1 MTRIEQINAFLKSA
15 GWENANRSFLAGDAS
30 LRSYDRVE
38 LNGKTA
44 VLMDAPPPPD
54 PENYLPAQL
63 VDIPRW
69 LLVDGLLKN
78 LGVHS
83 PQVFA
88 HDIQNGFVL
97 LEDLGDNSFT
107 RMLDSGYDARNL
119 YRMATES
126 LIKVGKDFKMAPD
139 KEYIYDK
146 ERMMADIDHLPNW
159 VVKCVSKINMTP
171 AQWEEYHDI
180 WSELI
185 DKMARVPRG
194 PALYDY
200 HVDNLI
206 LTPSNSCGVLDF
218 QDVRTTAATYDIM
231 TLLED
236 ERRLVDPA
244 IKQEM
249 LDLYFGAFPE
259 LNTPEIRSLSGLVAL
274 QRHIKVVGQFI
285 RYYHK
290 DGKDKYMKYVPL
302 VWYLIENCLENPY
315 AKRLKEWMDKYV
327 PVSHR
332 ERFQNKDAVNA

>member
-1 MTRIEQINAFLKSA
+1 MNRDDQINAFLTNA
-15 GWENANRSFLAGDAS
+15 GWGNAKRTFLAGDAS
-30 LRSYDRVE
+30 LRSYDRIE

-44 VLMDAPPPPD
+44 VLMDAPPPLD

-63 VDIPRW
+63 VDIPQW
-69 LLVDGLLKN
+69 LLVDELLKN

-83 PQVFA
+83 PKIFSY
-88 HDIQNGFVL
+88 DIENGLVL

-107 RMLDSGYDARNL
+107 RLLDDNYDARKL
-119 YRMATES
+119 YKMATES
-126 LIKVGKDFKMAPD
+126 LIKVRKDFKISPD
-139 KEYIYDK
+139 KEYVYNK

-159 VVKCVSKINMTP
+159 VVKCVSKIDMTS
-171 AQWEEYHDI
+171 AQWDEYHDI

-185 DKMARVPRG
+185 DKMMLIPRG
-194 PALYDY
+194 PALFDY

-206 LTPSNSCGVLDF
+206 LTPKGTCGVLDF

-236 ERRLVDPA
+236 ERRLVAPD

-249 LDLYFGAFPE
+249 LDLYYGAFPE
-259 LNTPEIRSLSGLVAL
+259 LNTPQIRSLSELVAL

-285 RYYHK
+285 RYYYK

-315 AKRLKEWMDKYV
+315 ATRLKQWMDTFV
-327 PVSHR
+327 PISCR
-332 ERFQNKDAVNA
+332 ERYIKEEKNA

>member
-107 RMLDSGYDARNL
+107 RMLDSGYDARTL

-259 LNTPEIRSLSGLVAL
+259 LNTPEIRSLSEMVAL

>member
-1 MTRIEQINAFLKSA
+1 MKRVEQINAFLKNA
-15 GWENANRSFLAGDAS
+15 GWENATRSFLAGDAS
-30 LRSYDRVE
+30 LRSYDRIE

-44 VLMDAPPPPD
+44 VLMDAPPPLN
-54 PENYLPAQL
+54 PENFLPAQL
-63 VDIPRW
+63 VDIPQW

-83 PQVFA
+83 PEVFA
-88 HDIQNGFVL
+88 YDIQNGFVL

-107 RMLDSGYDARNL
+107 RMLDSGYNARDL

-126 LIKVGKDFKMAPD
+126 LIKVGKNFKISSD
-139 KEYIYDK
+139 KEYVYNK
-146 ERMMADIDHLPNW
+146 ESMMADIDHLPNW
-159 VVKCVSKINMTP
+159 VVKCVSKIDLTP
-171 AQWEEYHDI
+171 NEWDEYHDI

-185 DKMARVPRG
+185 DKMYAVPRG

-206 LTPSNSCGVLDF
+206 LTPSGTCGVLDF

-236 ERRLVDPA
+236 ERRLVEPS

-249 LDLYFGAFPE
+249 LDLYYGAFPE
-259 LNTPEIRSLSGLVAL
+259 LNTPQIRSLSELVAL

-285 RYYHK
+285 RYFHK

-302 VWYLIENCLENPY
+302 VWYLIENCLKNPH
-315 AKRLKEWMDKYV
+315 AQRLKEWMDKYV
-327 PVSHR
+327 PIQCR
-332 ERFQNKDAVNA
+332 ERINLKDGKYA

>member
-1 MTRIEQINAFLKSA
+1 MTRAEQINAFLKNA

-63 VDIPRW
+63 VNIPQW
-69 LLVDGLLKN
+69 LLVDDLLKK

-83 PQVFA
+83 PKVFA
-88 HDIQNGFVL
+88 HDIENGFVL

-107 RMLDSGYDARNL
+107 RMLDSGYDARTL

-126 LIKVGKDFKMAPD
+126 LIKIGKDFKISPE
-139 KEYIYDK
+139 KEYVYNK

-159 VVKCVSKINMTP
+159 VVKYVSKVNMT
-171 AQWEEYHDI
+171 QNEWDEYHDI

-185 DKMARVPRG
+185 DKMQAVPRG

-206 LTPSNSCGVLDF
+206 LTPVNTCGVLDF

-236 ERRLVDPA
+236 ERRLVAPD

-249 LDLYFGAFPE
+249 MDLYFGAFPQ
-259 LNTPEIRSLSGLVAL
+259 LNTPEIRSLSQLVAL

-285 RYYHK
+285 RYFYK

-302 VWYLIENCLENPY
+302 VWYLIENCLENPHT
-315 AKRLKEWMDKYV
+315 KRLKQWMDKYV
-327 PVSHR
+327 PIECR
-332 ERFQNKDAVNA
+332 ERFNPKDASHA

>member
-1 MTRIEQINAFLKSA
+1 MKRVEQINAFLKSA
-15 GWENANRSFLAGDAS
+15 GWENATRSFLAGDAS
-30 LRSYDRVE
+30 LRSYDRIE

-44 VLMDAPPPPD
+44 VLMDAPPPLN
-54 PENYLPAQL
+54 PENFLPAQL
-63 VDIPRW
+63 VNIPQW

-83 PQVFA
+83 PEVFA
-88 HDIQNGFVL
+88 YDIQNGFVL

-107 RMLDSGYDARNL
+107 RMLDGGYNARDL

-126 LIKVGKDFKMAPD
+126 LIKVGKDFKISSD
-139 KEYIYDK
+139 KEYVYNK
-146 ERMMADIDHLPNW
+146 ESMMADIDHLPNW
-159 VVKCVSKINMTP
+159 VVKCVSKIDLTP
-171 AQWEEYHDI
+171 NEWDEYHDI

-185 DKMARVPRG
+185 DKMDAVPRG

-206 LTPSNSCGVLDF
+206 LTPSGTCGVLDF

-236 ERRLVDPA
+236 ERRLVEPS

-249 LDLYFGAFPE
+249 LDLYYGAFPE
-259 LNTPEIRSLSGLVAL
+259 LNTPQIRSLSELVAL

-285 RYYHK
+285 RYFHK

-302 VWYLIENCLENPY
+302 VWYLIENCLKNPH
-315 AKRLKEWMDKYV
+315 AQRLKKWMDKYV
-327 PVSHR
+327 PIQCR
-332 ERFQNKDAVNA
+332 ERINLKDGKHA

>member
-1 MTRIEQINAFLKSA
+1 MTRNEQINAFLKSA
-15 GWENANRSFLAGDAS
+15 GWENAKRSFLAGDAS
-30 LRSYDRVE
+30 LRSYDRIE

-63 VDIPRW
+63 VNIPRW
-69 LLVDGLLKN
+69 LLVDDMLKN

-88 HDIQNGFVL
+88 HDVKNGFVL

-107 RMLDSGYDARNL
+107 RMLDGGYDARTL

-126 LIKVGKDFKMAPD
+126 LIKVGQGFKMMPD
-139 KEYIYDK
+139 KEFIYDK
-146 ERMMADIDHLPNW
+146 QRMMADIDHLPNW
-159 VVKCVSKINMTP
+159 VVKYVSKIDMIPTE
-171 AQWEEYHDI
+171 WEEYHDI

-185 DKMARVPRG
+185 DKTLCVPRG

-206 LTPSNSCGVLDF
+206 LTPANSCGVLDF

-244 IKQEM
+244 VKQEM
-249 LDLYFGAFPE
+249 LDLYYDAFPE
-259 LNTPEIRSLSGLVAL
+259 LNTPEIRSLSQLVIL

-285 RYYHK
+285 RYYYK

-302 VWYLIENCLENPY
+302 VWHLIENCLENPH
-315 AKRLKEWMDKYV
+315 AKRLKQWMDTYV
-327 PVSHR
+327 PVSCR
-332 ERFQNKDAVNA
+332 ERFKTKENENA